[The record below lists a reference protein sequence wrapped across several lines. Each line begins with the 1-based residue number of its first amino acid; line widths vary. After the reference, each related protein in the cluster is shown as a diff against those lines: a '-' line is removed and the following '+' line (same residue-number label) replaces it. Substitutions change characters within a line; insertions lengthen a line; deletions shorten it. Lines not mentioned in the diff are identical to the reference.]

1 MEVAGE
7 HLRTKKFSSVIV
19 VFVMLLSSMV
29 GLMNI
34 DNAAASVSGN
44 LSITGTNPSE
54 FSYIPAYEPTL
65 FEVEV
70 TNIDSNPSE
79 PRTVGWYVCIG
90 EKVTNVCISQSI
102 DDGDIEI
109 PVMSG
114 GEISKFATQK
124 PFYPNGINETITV
137 IYQFDEFDFNP
148 SNDVKNFKL
157 NSTLEFT
164 DFKIETNE
172 DIISTVSNLA
182 NYNGVD
188 LLANNTP
195 YNFTFSGFANLCSS
209 CNLNATLGWQ
219 LWNSNQSEMISEYY
233 DYTEN
238 FPKFSFYKSFQMT
251 LPTFE
256 HHEDGDF
263 TLLYGIFNS
272 SGNPYGD
279 LNIEN
284 NINSIAITINT
295 ELDLSIDYLYPS
307 HNPSEQDYLF
317 GQDMVSVII
326 SNNGN
331 ATANN
336 FVLELFIS
344 KDGGNIISQLCQIT
358 SLAPNQQR
366 TCVFD
371 MPIHGNSMNIEAVL
385 PSEINNN
392 FDINELD
399 NTIQE
404 VANVVVAQL
413 STTISIS
420 EV

>member
-1 MEVAGE
+1 
-7 HLRTKKFSSVIV
+7 
-19 VFVMLLSSMV
+19 
-29 GLMNI
+29 
-34 DNAAASVSGN
+34 
-44 LSITGTNPSE
+44 
-54 FSYIPAYEPTL
+54 
-65 FEVEV
+65 
-70 TNIDSNPSE
+70 
-79 PRTVGWYVCIG
+79 
-90 EKVTNVCISQSI
+90 
-102 DDGDIEI
+102 
-109 PVMSG
+109 MSG

-137 IYQFDEFDFNP
+137 IFQFDEFDFNP
-148 SNDVKNFKL
+148 SDDVKNFKL

-263 TLLYGIFNS
+263 ILLYGIFNS

-279 LNIEN
+279 LKIEN

-317 GQDMVSVII
+317 GQDMV
-326 SNNGN
+326 
-331 ATANN
+331 
-336 FVLELFIS
+336 L
-344 KDGGNIISQLCQIT
+344 
-358 SLAPNQQR
+358 
-366 TCVFD
+366 
-371 MPIHGNSMNIEAVL
+371 
-385 PSEINNN
+385 
-392 FDINELD
+392 
-399 NTIQE
+399 
-404 VANVVVAQL
+404 
-413 STTISIS
+413 
-420 EV
+420 